1 MRKLINRLRRKRRSP
16 ARTPETVAFDRAWM
30 QPGSFVVVVPHSD
43 VPKSRR
49 FDSPLVTFLTEP
61 KADD

>member
-1 MRKLINRLRRKRRSP
+1 MRKLIDRLRRKRKAP
-16 ARTPETVAFDRAWM
+16 ASTPTTGAFDRAWT
-30 QPGSFVVVVPHSD
+30 QPGSFTVHVPHSD

>member
-1 MRKLINRLRRKRRSP
+1 MRKLIDHIRRKLSAAAIEPRQIDP
-16 ARTPETVAFDRAWM
+16 AWT
-30 QPGSFVVVVPHSD
+30 QPGSFTVHVPHSD